1 MTPVGAAGPGAN
13 PPAASIV
20 DAHRF
25 EEAADA
31 PPNDAPLRTSS
42 RQPDQRQ
49 IPALPPTQHPESAK
63 AELEEGRGGHRAA
76 HATGVLPTDYAD
88 TLKLL
93 NEARKAV
100 FYEGED
106 PDLGGQSLEDIA
118 SSVESA
124 VQQAEQVAAR

>member
-1 MTPVGAAGPGAN
+1 
-13 PPAASIV
+13 
-20 DAHRF
+20 
-25 EEAADA
+25 
-31 PPNDAPLRTSS
+31 
-42 RQPDQRQ
+42 
-49 IPALPPTQHPESAK
+49 
-63 AELEEGRGGHRAA
+63 
-76 HATGVLPTDYAD
+76 VLPTDYAD

>member
-31 PPNDAPLRTSS
+31 PPNDALLRTSS

-49 IPALPPTQHPESAK
+49 IPAVPPTQHPESAK
-63 AELEEGRGGHRAA
+63 AEPLCISLGISRINHLAV
-76 HATGVLPTDYAD
+76 TGACRTHQL
-88 TLKLL
+88 
-93 NEARKAV
+93 
-100 FYEGED
+100 
-106 PDLGGQSLEDIA
+106 
-118 SSVESA
+118 SA
-124 VQQAEQVAAR
+124 